1 MSNSW
6 EDVVDAL
13 MDEMMLDT
21 STPGE
26 ETLRRW
32 QERYPE
38 YSPEL
43 ARFFGTWSAQM
54 AGAMQMLE
62 ERGLILK
69 PFPIEPLRPFD
80 HIILSAVHELQ
91 GEGYAVNIAEKAS
104 GMLGSEV
111 LLGDT
116 FGSLERL
123 EHQGLV
129 MARMSGAN
137 ASPAGRSDQS
147 MGDPEECEGGAR
159 RYFAATLSGERTL
172 AEAPAPAK
180 AVTGL
185 LGDTA

>member
-1 MSNSW
+1 MSW

-13 MDEMMLDT
+13 MDEMMQQQSTSLD
-21 STPGE
+21 

-80 HIILSAVHELQ
+80 YIILSAVHQLQ
-91 GEGYAVNIAEKAS
+91 GEGYAVNIAGKAS
-104 GMLGSEV
+104 GMWGSEV

-116 FGSLERL
+116 FGSLELL
-123 EHQGLV
+123 ERQGYV
-129 MARMSGAN
+129 MARMVD
-137 ASPAGRSDQS
+137 PA
-147 MGDPEECEGGAR
+147 ECEGTGR
-159 RYFAATLSGERTL
+159 RYFAATLSGEHAL
-172 AEAPAPAK
+172 ALVTTPAPAK
-180 AVTGL
+180 AVSDC
-185 LGDTA
+185 LGDYA